1 VLSFFG
7 HELSQVVWC
16 KKMKAKGFTL
26 AEILIVIA
34 IIGIMAT
41 IASFSWQRYVA
52 NSNLRAGARK
62 LAADL
67 ALYQTKALAE
77 GRDYRITIHVAPD
90 NNYDIFA
97 QANALLSNPAAVVL
111 NGVTPI
117 EAALARDAQITAV
130 NFNGG
135 AVVKATQRGILKDPA
150 GTDLNNG
157 TITLTNSRS
166 ATATITINLRGK
178 VDVAFAGL

>member
-52 NSNLRAGARK
+52 NSNLRTGARK
-62 LAADL
+62 VAADL

-77 GRDYRITIHVAPD
+77 GRDYTITINLSPA
-90 NNYDIFA
+90 NSYDISA
-97 QANALLSNPAAVVL
+97 LPNALLSNPAAVVL

-117 EAALARDAQITAV
+117 EASRANDAQITAV
-130 NFNGG
+130 DSGSIT
-135 AVVKATQRGILKDPA
+135 ATQRGLIDPPPR
-150 GTDLNNG
+150 LNG
-157 TITLTNSRS
+157 WTITLTNSRS

>member
-1 VLSFFG
+1 
-7 HELSQVVWC
+7 
-16 KKMKAKGFTL
+16 MKAKGFTL

-34 IIGIMAT
+34 IIGILAT
-41 IASFSWQRYVA
+41 IASFSWQRYVTG
-52 NSNLRAGARK
+52 SNLRAGARK

-77 GRDYRITIHVAPD
+77 GRDYTITINLSPA
-90 NNYDIFA
+90 NNYDISA
-97 QANALLSNPAAVVL
+97 PPNALLTNPAAVVL

-117 EAALARDAQITAV
+117 EASLARDAQITAV

-135 AVVKATQRGILKDPA
+135 LVVTVNKRGLLQDPA
-150 GTDLNNG
+150 TIPITNG

>member
-117 EAALARDAQITAV
+117 GASRANDAQITAV
-130 NFNGG
+130 DSGSIT
-135 AVVKATQRGILKDPA
+135 ATQRGLIDPPPP
-150 GTDLNNG
+150 LNG
-157 TITLTNSRS
+157 WTITLTNSRS